1 MLGASVVEFCRESL
15 MEQLPKIV
23 RQRLEATQK
32 AEAHPDPDLL
42 AAFSEQSLA
51 PRERGAVI
59 EHLAHCA
66 DCRETVALAQPQL
79 ELAHVAAAA
88 QAMTARSK
96 WFRGSILRWAAAAAC
111 VVVVG
116 TVATLRHRE
125 QARVAP
131 FSKVAH
137 SDEVASLALKSLE
150 TGAAAG
156 EKPATMQRTVKKT
169 SSAVGPKPKSEVAV
183 EPSPEVIQ
191 QRAQAKAMEKR
202 ILAAP
207 LMSRPNERTV
217 GAIGGSAGAI
227 EARPQA
233 PPAPPPPST
242 KTESLRAMAAYQQQK
257 EQRASAQAS
266 IANDL
271 GAKLNV
277 PEAAKQN
284 DQVTVALAPPPQ
296 TVAKAKPIETK
307 NAPAFVTD
315 GSAQATAQITSRS
328 EQQKS
333 ALKNGTSQIAANYI
347 SPRWSL
353 SSDGTAVLRSL
364 DAGKTWDMVPIASRT
379 TFRAVAAIGPEIWV
393 GGSGGALYHSSDAGR
408 QWAVVKPVC
417 DGRTLAADIIRIEFP
432 DVLHLQLT
440 ISTGSLWTTS
450 DGARTWEEKR
460 K

>member
-1 MLGASVVEFCRESL
+1 
-15 MEQLPKIV
+15 MEQLPKVV
-23 RQRLEATQK
+23 RQRLEATQQ
-32 AEAHPDPDLL
+32 AETHPDPDLL

-59 EHLAHCA
+59 EHLAQCA

-88 QAMTARSK
+88 QATPARPS
-96 WFRGSILRWAAAAAC
+96 WFRGSMLRWAAAAAC

-131 FSKVAH
+131 FPKVAH
-137 SDEVASLALKSLE
+137 SDEVATLALKSLE
-150 TGAAAG
+150 TSAVAG
-156 EKPATMQRTVKKT
+156 EKPATMRRTVKET
-169 SSAVGPKPKSEVAV
+169 SSAVAPKPKSEIAV

-207 LMSRPNERTV
+207 LMSGPKGRTV
-217 GAIGGSAGAI
+217 GAIGGAAGAI
-227 EARPQA
+227 ETGPQA
-233 PPAPPPPST
+233 PVAPPPPST

-266 IANDL
+266 IAKDL

-284 DQVTVALAPPPQ
+284 DQVTVRLAPTPE
-296 TVAKAKPIETK
+296 TVTKAKPIEAK
-307 NAPAFVTD
+307 NAPAFVAD
-315 GSAQATAQITSRS
+315 GSAQMTAELASRS

-333 ALKNGTSQIAANYI
+333 ALKKGTMQVAANYI
-347 SPRWSL
+347 SPRWTL
-353 SSDGTAVLRSL
+353 SSDGTTLMRSL
-364 DAGKTWDMVPIASRT
+364 DDGKTWDMVPIANQST
-379 TFRAVAAIGPEIWV
+379 LRAVAAIGPEVWV

-408 QWAVVKPVC
+408 QWAIVKPVC
-417 DGRTLAADIIRIEFP
+417 EGRVLAADIVRIEFP
-432 DVLHLQLT
+432 DVQHLQVT
-440 ISTGSLWTTS
+440 TSTGAVWITS
-450 DGARTWEEKR
+450 DGARTWEEKE